1 MKTREKNIQNSNIAE
16 VRTMALST
24 KELVQALL
32 GWDDLQYGNFQ
43 MEQGEL
49 YLKKLIG
56 PDVYGID
63 FLMQSPTFWKWWI
76 NLWNKRDQDFINEL
90 VNTDQEECIEV
101 YRFTHSP
108 YRLTSKPHKAI
119 LEESYR
125 QMVGDAFDQY
135 HRKED
140 KR

>member
-1 MKTREKNIQNSNIAE
+1 MKTKDITKSSVATVKE
-16 VRTMALST
+16 VAVTH
-24 KELVQALL
+24 KELIQALL
-32 GWDDLQYGNFQ
+32 DWDELQYCNFQ

-49 YLKKLIG
+49 YLNKLIG
-56 PDVYGID
+56 PDQYGIE
-63 FLMQSPTFWKWWI
+63 FLVKSPTFWKWWI
-76 NLWNKRDQDFINEL
+76 NLWNKRDQDFIAEL
-90 VNTDQEECIEV
+90 VNTDKEECIEV

-108 YRLTSKPHKAI
+108 YRLTSRPHKVI

-135 HRKED
+135 HRKGD